1 MVTKHWS
8 VAMASTTQVF
18 FAGVATSVLLIG
30 AGFVGGATLV
40 KSALD
45 VPQKPAEIRVT
56 SSEAPPPPEKVVLPA
71 GREVESNRPTAPT
84 VTTAPQPQPGS
95 TPFAEPQTT
104 PSQDVG
110 VQKQDLERQDH
121 AQGRTAEREQA
132 DKAEKRKAAQR
143 ERRHKR
149 YAEKRARQEAA
160 RQQQQK
166 QLQPQ
171 PDEEEVREPRG
182 QFGIVAFEGGGA
194 PAAQSFFGDGD

>member
-1 MVTKHWS
+1 
-8 VAMASTTQVF
+8 MASTTQVF

-56 SSEAPPPPEKVVLPA
+56 SSEAPPSPDKVALPA
-71 GREVESNRPTAPT
+71 GREVEPNRHTAST
-84 VTTAPQPQPGS
+84 VTTAPQPGS
-95 TPFAEPQTT
+95 TPSAEPQTT

-121 AQGRTAEREQA
+121 GQGRTAEREQA

>member
-1 MVTKHWS
+1 
-8 VAMASTTQVF
+8 MASTTQVF

-56 SSEAPPPPEKVVLPA
+56 SSEAPPSPDKVALPA
-71 GREVESNRPTAPT
+71 GREVEPNRPTAST
-84 VTTAPQPQPGS
+84 VTTAPQPGS
-95 TPFAEPQTT
+95 TPSAEPQTT

-121 AQGRTAEREQA
+121 GQGRTAEREQA

-160 RQQQQK
+160 RRQQQK

-171 PDEEEVREPRG
+171 PDEEEVRELRG